1 MVAPKRAP
9 GGGRK
14 AAGPFKG
21 KSATITT
28 RIMPT
33 TRIDLEGAAAA
44 SGRSLSQEIELR
56 LRYSVRPDDKRA
68 RHIRAAEELIR
79 LAVEEIERLTGVSWL
94 RDRFTAEVLR
104 HAIDQVLSHF
114 APQPDGERVVPARI
128 EKLASRMPDDMGEAY
143 KRPVGLGLMEASRLI
158 ALIEGAVNPSVPPN
172 EWDDPFNPDPT
183 FRLWLLFQDL
193 GLNTEGRK

>member
-1 MVAPKRAP
+1 MARTRAV

-28 RIMPT
+28 RITPK
-33 TRIDLEGAAAA
+33 TRVDLEEAAAA

-56 LRYSVRPDDKRA
+56 LRHSVRPDDKRA
-68 RHIRAAEELIR
+68 RHIKAAEELIR

-94 RDRFTAEVLR
+94 ADRFTAEALR
-104 HAIDQVLSHF
+104 HAIDHLLSRF
-114 APQPDGERVVPARI
+114 APQPGGERSVPARI
-128 EKLASRMPDDMGEAY
+128 EKLASAMPNATGEAY
-143 KRPVGLGLMEASRLI
+143 KRPVSLGLMEASRLI
-158 ALIEGAVNPSVPPN
+158 ALIEGAEKPSAPPN
-172 EWDDPFNPDPT
+172 EWSDPLNPDPT